1 MSNNRYE
8 DPILHELK
16 SLLDRKGPKELRGRW
31 SVGDSINV
39 PVSSLP
45 RGFISY
51 DGMVVKDDTDFTV
64 VIENRVIISVAV
76 DMKKEVIK
84 PVERAGSHEQII
96 EIMAG
101 RDPETCKY
109 LEDSIAGCLIK
120 NEDLDLRRGLH
131 INVGNEEMEM
141 DFGMGIEKRGPG
153 VMTAE
158 GVLKFTV
165 RHEQNRG

>member
-51 DGMVVKDDTDFTV
+51 DGMVVKDETDFTV
-64 VIENRVIISVAV
+64 VI
-76 DMKKEVIK
+76 
-84 PVERAGSHEQII
+84 
-96 EIMAG
+96 
-101 RDPETCKY
+101 
-109 LEDSIAGCLIK
+109 
-120 NEDLDLRRGLH
+120 
-131 INVGNEEMEM
+131 
-141 DFGMGIEKRGPG
+141 
-153 VMTAE
+153 
-158 GVLKFTV
+158 
-165 RHEQNRG
+165 